1 MAPFPSHGGAR
12 PSWRPGRLHGA
23 RRNLFTGV
31 FVVVA
36 AAAAALAV
44 AVAGEEICRG
54 GNGN

>member
-1 MAPFPSHGGAR
+1 MASSPSHGGAR

-31 FVVVA
+31 FVVVVA
-36 AAAAALAV
+36 AAAVVV
-44 AVAGEEICRG
+44 AAGEDICRG

>member
-1 MAPFPSHGGAR
+1 MAPSPSHGAAR

-23 RRNLFTGV
+23 RRESVHGRV
-31 FVVVA
+31 FVVVVA
-36 AAAAALAV
+36 AAAVV